1 MANDQRYRDRQQ
13 QAQPMREG
21 GMPQGQAP
29 ANRAPPRETAMQE
42 AARKRSERKR
52 EFAEMAIQHRDD
64 IERSLRALGIPFD
77 TFIAALEVGLNQT
90 MKNNEAF
97 FEKVSPQSF
106 LQEVVRA
113 AHLGIMPDGKE
124 GAIVNY
130 GAEAA
135 FMPMVEGFVKL
146 IWGTGMVVD
155 VNQNVVCEG
164 DDFDFEEGD
173 QGYVRHRRSLTRAAD
188 AATIGAWCV
197 INLKTGGKLIEVVDQ
212 ADLKKIAGVSRA
224 TKGPRVDWEREMHR
238 KAPFRR
244 IVKRMPKTEG
254 LAALLAA
261 DDRHYDLTR
270 SPSAALS
277 GDAPA
282 VPTNKLFS
290 GRVAVRRPRKALDA
304 PQEQLR
310 EDHAQE
316 QGEEE
321 MGEAVDHS
329 TVHHAPNVD
338 KLEDFIATLDAMD
351 SAVEFATT
359 LSELDE
365 DPTVAE
371 LSAEGQERLQA
382 AVERNR
388 ARFLEAAKA
397 GQDDA
402 DDFQLQAI
410 IRSSEGVKVYGLDH
424 ADQWRDSILTKLAAL
439 AGDQA
444 KVFWLKNLP
453 FILAARDNGFPLH
466 AGRVLEVGAGRG
478 LPSEVS

>member
-52 EFAEMAIQHRDD
+52 EFAEVAIQHRDD

-212 ADLKKIAGVSRA
+212 ADLRKIAGVSRA

-270 SPSAALS
+270 SPSAALAD
-277 GDAPA
+277 GTPA

-290 GRVAVRRPRKALDA
+290 GRVAVRGKPRKVIEA
-304 PQEQLR
+304 PPE
-310 EDHAQE
+310 HVA
-316 QGEEE
+316 EEVLE
-321 MGEAVDHS
+321 EVGEAVDHS
-329 TVHHAPNVD
+329 TVHHAPQVD
-338 KLEDFIATLDAMD
+338 KVEDFIAILDDMD
-351 SAVEFATT
+351 SAVEFATI

-371 LSAEGQERLQA
+371 LSAEDQEKLHA

-388 ARFLEAAKA
+388 ARFLAAAQAGQEAA
-397 GQDDA
+397 DE
-402 DDFQLQAI
+402 FQLQAI
-410 IRSSEGVKVYGLDH
+410 ISSTEGAKVYGLDH
-424 ADQWRDSILTKLAAL
+424 ADQWRDDILFKLDAL
-439 AGDQA
+439 KGDPA

-453 FILAARDNGFPLH
+453 FILAARDNGFQLH
-466 AGRVLEVGAGRG
+466 AGKILDVGARRN
-478 LPSEVS
+478 LPSEVT